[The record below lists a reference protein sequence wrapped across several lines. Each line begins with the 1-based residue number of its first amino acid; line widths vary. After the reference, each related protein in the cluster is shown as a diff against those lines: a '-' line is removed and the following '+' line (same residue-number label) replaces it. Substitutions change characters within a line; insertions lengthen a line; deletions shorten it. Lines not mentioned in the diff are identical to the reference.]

1 MSVRSRRRLRF
12 GNRDLPFQAV
22 LIVFG
27 IVTFFP
33 LVLVVI
39 TSLKSNT
46 QFYHN
51 FWLPELPVYF
61 GNYSSAFRI
70 IWRYIV
76 NSVIYSGS
84 TICVIAALASVAW
97 YVFARFRFPF
107 KSVPFPRVHHADYGA
122 GCFDAGAALYID
134 ARSRPA

>member
-1 MSVRSRRRLRF
+1 MICPFRL
-12 GNRDLPFQAV
+12 V
-22 LIVFG
+22 LIAFG

-51 FWLPELPVYF
+51 FWLPELPFQF

-76 NSVIYSGS
+76 NSVLYSGS
-84 TICVIAALASVAW
+84 TICLIAMIASVAG
-97 YVFARFRFPF
+97 YVFARFHFP
-107 KSVPFPRVHHADYGA
+107 SRRSFPRFHHSDHGA
-122 GCFDAGAALYID
+122 GRA
-134 ARSRPA
+134 